1 MRNSV
6 VACCVLFGL
15 ASAKAEER
23 TSKSYAACWTRL
35 AEPHSQCRI
44 ASVRSLSI
52 KTGGSTPRAEAKVV
66 IEPWRRHYNEVRPH
80 SSQRPVKQ
88 GAGTLRYMGPPRPGP
103 LLNRLLGDKCRSEGG
118 HLKLTVVRSSEQ
130 VMTASSRCESA

>member
-1 MRNSV
+1 M
-6 VACCVLFGL
+6 
-15 ASAKAEER
+15 
-23 TSKSYAACWTRL
+23 
-35 AEPHSQCRI
+35 
-44 ASVRSLSI
+44 RSLSI
-52 KTGGSTPRAEAKVV
+52 KTGGSTPRAEG
-66 IEPWRRHYNEVRPH
+66 PH
-80 SSQRPVKQ
+80 SSQRPVRQ